1 MDSSQEVTIGRF
13 SWRRVVA
20 GDYLAAKETANV
32 SELSR
37 NVLFFFFHWGRNR
50 EGGKALPV
58 SFLGLFLQML
68 IYFAGIG

>member
-37 NVLFFFFHWGRNR
+37 KCVVFFF
-50 EGGKALPV
+50 
-58 SFLGLFLQML
+58 SLG
-68 IYFAGIG
+68 

>member
-37 NVLFFFFHWGRNR
+37 NVLFFFF
-50 EGGKALPV
+50 
-58 SFLGLFLQML
+58 
-68 IYFAGIG
+68 IGVETEKGVRLYQCHSWDCFFKC